1 MVFGRKYWL
10 ALALCLALQGSG
22 QVSADLVV
30 LHTNDVHC
38 GLTSNLGYAQVA
50 QYKKDLMRNPD
61 DAATEAVVQ
70 REMTVVREQLQQ
82 PVATSPVDFVTDI
95 QGQRRVRHGETNLA
109 DLAVDAIRY
118 RLHTDV
124 AVLNGGSFR
133 ASLPAGV
140 VTYESL
146 YRVFPFSNQ
155 LVVCSVTGQ
164 QLLDALE
171 MGASRY
177 PQEFGGFLHVSG
189 LTYRIDPTIPSSV
202 VLDDK
207 GRFVKVAGPRRV
219 KDVKVNGKNI
229 EADEDY
235 RVGGTA
241 YVLRYGGDGQTSLQG
256 GILLEDTGLSDVD
269 ALVGYLHDKGD
280 ALADYGNPAGQ
291 GRITVGP

>member
-1 MVFGRKYWL
+1 MIRL
-10 ALALCLALQGSG
+10 DGS
-22 QVSADLVV
+22 
-30 LHTNDVHC
+30 DV
-38 GLTSNLGYAQVA
+38 
-50 QYKKDLMRNPD
+50 
-61 DAATEAVVQ
+61 ATEAVVQ
-70 REMTVVREQLQQ
+70 CGMAVVRERLQQ

-95 QGQRRVRHGETNLA
+95 EGQRRVRNGETNLA

-124 AVLNGGSFR
+124 ALLNGGSFR
-133 ASLPAGV
+133 APLSAGV

-189 LTYRIDPTIPSSV
+189 LTYRIDPMIPSSV

-219 KDVKVNGKNI
+219 KDVKVNGKAI

-241 YVLRYGGDGQTSLQG
+241 YVLRNGGDGQTSLQG

-269 ALVGYLHDKGD
+269 ALADYLRQQEDTL
-280 ALADYGNPAGQ
+280 AADYGNPAGQ
-291 GRITVGP
+291 GRITLGP